1 MTGNGEPMTP
11 LERANAAL
19 IHYPRL
25 EELYQEIERRRRLSK
40 LAGEPRCMAI
50 EGDPGTGK
58 TTLVRTYAERFPASE
73 TEQGRCIP
81 IFYMEMPS
89 PATIRDA
96 ASNALHRMGDPA
108 YNKGTAGSLSMRL
121 TNLIQDCGVELVIL
135 DDFHHLVDSE
145 TNRIVAKVSDWLK
158 SLIKKTGKP
167 FLVVGIKG
175 KVKMILK
182 ANPELSRLFGPREV
196 LEPFLWDE
204 ARPEK
209 AQEFA
214 RFVDYVE
221 QAMEKQLSA
230 EITRTEMLYR
240 VHYAT
245 DGVVGNLMNLLRCAT
260 SLAEERGREV
270 IDLAILSLAFRQE
283 LAEHLAHKVDPFSQP
298 TDSGFSPVTPPQEM
312 STRKAKRH
320 NKRGGNRRKRG
331 PSLAAT
337 LSTR

>member
-1 MTGNGEPMTP
+1 MRENSEALTS
-11 LERANAAL
+11 LERANAAM

-25 EELYQEIERRRRLSK
+25 EELYQEIERRRWLSK

-58 TTLVRTYAERFPASE
+58 TTLVRTYAERFPALD
-73 TEQGRCIP
+73 TEQGRCLP

-96 ASNALHRMGDPA
+96 ASNALQRMGDPA

-135 DDFHHLVDSE
+135 DDFHNLVDSE
-145 TNRIVAKVSDWLK
+145 TNRIVVKVSDWLK

-182 ANPELSRLFGPREV
+182 ANPELSRLFGPRAV
-196 LEPFLWDE
+196 LEPFAWDE
-204 ARPEK
+204 ARPETV
-209 AQEFA
+209 QEFA
-214 RFVDYVE
+214 RFVEYVE
-221 QAMEKQLSA
+221 QAMEKRLSA

-245 DGVVGNLMNLLRCAT
+245 DGVVGNLINLMRCAT
-260 SLAEERGREV
+260 SFAQEHGSGVIELAT
-270 IDLAILSLAFRQE
+270 LSLAFQEE
-283 LAEHLAHKVDPFSQP
+283 LAEHLALSASILLGYETRPFSW
-298 TDSGFSPVTPPQEM
+298 
-312 STRKAKRH
+312 
-320 NKRGGNRRKRG
+320 
-331 PSLAAT
+331 L
-337 LSTR
+337 